1 MFTGIVEEVGRIGGV
16 ERRGEIV
23 AVEIEAERTAPG
35 LSIGGSIA
43 VSGCCL
49 TAVRVGARAFSC
61 ELTPETIA
69 RTRFGEV
76 LEAGLLVN
84 LERPLRADGRL
95 DGHIVQGHV
104 DGIGRVLGVQAQGEA
119 AEMSISVPWG
129 YERYLVEKGSVAVD
143 GVSLTVAR
151 LSGASFTVALIPHTL
166 AHTNLRAVE
175 AGDPVNLEFDVIAK
189 HVERLLAWRTSQG

>member
-1 MFTGIVEEVGRIGGV
+1 MFTGIVEEVGRLRGA
-16 ERRGEIV
+16 EKRGEIV
-23 AVEIEAERTAPG
+23 AVEIEAGRVLEG
-35 LSIGGSIA
+35 LAIGGSIA

-49 TAVRVGARAFSC
+49 TAVRLLDGAFAC
-61 ELTPETIA
+61 ELTLETLA
-69 RTRFGEV
+69 RTRFGEA

-104 DGIGRVLGVQAQGEA
+104 DGVGRVRGVQPQGEA
-119 AEMSISVPWG
+119 AEISISVPPG
-129 YERYLVEKGSVAVD
+129 SERYLVEKGSIAVD

-151 LSGASFTVALIPHTL
+151 LSGATFTVALIPHTL
-166 AHTNLRAVE
+166 AHTNLRAIA

-189 HVERLLAWRTSQG
+189 HVERLLAWRNS